1 MSNKN
6 NSKTNKGEQQHKS
19 ILNDRRDVELTFLK
33 NMNKKFNHKPNQ
45 GDQVHVGKRNRNL
58 SDDDDDEIINL
69 YGTPKRLKSNRRN
82 PRTITNS
89 YYSSTSATNHNHN
102 SPVID
107 DNRTLSDNNNPINN
121 KTTNENNQIRIT
133 NNAIKYAIDQPLPS
147 LKFECQPKIKDQNE
161 GSIIIK
167 ELIKSIDNEMNQ
179 INTKLINVVG
189 FESWF
194 IDNNGGLICITRD
207 INLFVFLCDA
217 EHVPNKLAGI
227 EIKVVLPKHLPPQ
240 RSILI
245 KGVPNSLKIGDIKN
259 SLMNKFKSIYNVE
272 DINGTINGKTHYVRT
287 DILNENEYNKIFN
300 AGIICLEGLCL
311 HVYEYLAAPRVL
323 FCSKCNEPGHSKK
336 FCTLKFDRCRRCG
349 KDRNN
354 GEHSN
359 CVIICHNC
367 QGDHTASDY
376 KCPTVQRYRC
386 DLIQHIQRHPEVLP
400 EHVQLFIPSQFR
412 KQGDR
417 TFNNRLYSHY
427 QQNNTNVKW
436 YNNINA
442 NNNDWPPLTPPIQS
456 SIYSNRIR
464 EVPYN
469 ETIKSLQVQLQEL
482 DVKCTVAK
490 DEYDRSN
497 MEIKNKIN

>member
-1 MSNKN
+1 
-6 NSKTNKGEQQHKS
+6 
-19 ILNDRRDVELTFLK
+19 
-33 NMNKKFNHKPNQ
+33 
-45 GDQVHVGKRNRNL
+45 
-58 SDDDDDEIINL
+58 
-69 YGTPKRLKSNRRN
+69 
-82 PRTITNS
+82 
-89 YYSSTSATNHNHN
+89 
-102 SPVID
+102 
-107 DNRTLSDNNNPINN
+107 
-121 KTTNENNQIRIT
+121 
-133 NNAIKYAIDQPLPS
+133 
-147 LKFECQPKIKDQNE
+147 
-161 GSIIIK
+161 
-167 ELIKSIDNEMNQ
+167 
-179 INTKLINVVG
+179 
-189 FESWF
+189 
-194 IDNNGGLICITRD
+194 
-207 INLFVFLCDA
+207 
-217 EHVPNKLAGI
+217 
-227 EIKVVLPKHLPPQ
+227 
-240 RSILI
+240 
-245 KGVPNSLKIGDIKN
+245 
-259 SLMNKFKSIYNVE
+259 MNKFKSIYNVE
-272 DINGTINGKTHYVRT
+272 DINGTNNGKTHYVRM

-323 FCSKCNEPGHSKK
+323 FCAKCNEPGHSKK

-354 GEHSN
+354 GELSD

-367 QGDHTASDY
+367 QGDHTASVY

-386 DLIQHIQRHPEVLP
+386 DLIQHIQRHPEALP

-442 NNNDWPPLTPPIQS
+442 NNNDWPPLPPPIQS

-464 EVPYN
+464 EIPYN

-497 MEIKNKIN
+497 MEIKNKINSSINQIQSLLPCYSIVLQKQNETINILKNSIIECIESNKITNQAVCFMLFKSGEQQCIELSNKLALIPTTERITSIEKLFSTFTPLIDDLLMKLFDVNKHIYINNASQ